1 MRALGKYAVAALV
14 FSFTIP
20 NNALATDILA
30 SQEKAI
36 AKKNTDDSVKSE
48 EPRKSAST
56 RAEVKS
62 EAARTKMGDGVGAG
76 RGSTGTE
83 RHRDP
88 CTKQPE
94 MSECKLTA
102 PKK

>member
-20 NNALATDILA
+20 HSALATDKPA
-30 SQEKAI
+30 SQERGI
-36 AKKNTDDSVKSE
+36 AKKSADDSVKPE

-62 EAARTKMGDGVGAG
+62 EAARTKKAG
-76 RGSTGTE
+76 GIDAGEGRAGTE
-83 RHRDP
+83 RHRD
-88 CTKQPE
+88 TKQPE
-94 MSECKLTA
+94 MSECKLSA